1 MSRKQKKET
10 KGAEG
15 FNSFYRSMYPERW
28 ETLKEALRKEPVPV
42 AFAAPLLKP
51 YFLDQASLD
60 TARLLGTEPGET
72 ILDMC
77 AAPGGKSLVI
87 AVALGGSGIL
97 VSNDRS
103 AARRGRL
110 KKVIAEHLPPEYAA
124 PVQISSHDATRWG
137 LYEKERY
144 DRILLDAPCS
154 SERHVLGEAKYLEQ
168 WSPSRTKRL
177 AAQSFAMAAAALDAL
192 KPGGL
197 LLYSTC
203 TISRLENDGVI
214 ERLLKRRP
222 GMLEILEV
230 PLGYGEKTDCG
241 HLVLPDSSGGRGPMY
256 IARLRKTGRK
266 HPDKDDKT

>member
-1 MSRKQKKET
+1 
-10 KGAEG
+10 
-15 FNSFYRSMYPERW
+15 
-28 ETLKEALRKEPVPV
+28 
-42 AFAAPLLKP
+42 
-51 YFLDQASLD
+51 
-60 TARLLGTEPGET
+60 
-72 ILDMC
+72 MC

-87 AVALGGSGIL
+87 AAALEGTGSL

-103 AARRGRL
+103 ASRRGRL
-110 KKVIAEHLPPEYAA
+110 KRVIAEHLPADYAA
-124 PVQISSHDATRWG
+124 SVLISSHDATRWG
-137 LYEKERY
+137 LYEKDRY

-214 ERLLKRRP
+214 GKLLKRRP
-222 GMLEILEV
+222 GMVEILEV
-230 PLGYGEKTDCG
+230 PLGYGEKTEYG
-241 HLVLPDSSGGRGPMY
+241 HMVLPDSSGGKGPMY

-266 HPDKDDKT
+266 NANNDKDDET